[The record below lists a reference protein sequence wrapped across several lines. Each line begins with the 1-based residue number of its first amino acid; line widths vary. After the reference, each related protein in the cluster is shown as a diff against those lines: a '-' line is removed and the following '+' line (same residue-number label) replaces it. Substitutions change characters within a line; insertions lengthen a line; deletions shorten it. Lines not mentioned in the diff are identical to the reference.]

1 MKLLK
6 EKGKE
11 EVTRVTLAWS
21 KIKKKNKKKG
31 KKEEH
36 LNYTAAEAAGDM

>member
-21 KIKKKNKKKG
+21 KIKKKIKKRER
-31 KKEEH
+31 KK
-36 LNYTAAEAAGDM
+36 NT